1 MNRNFHL
8 TIIISL
14 TIFVFAGGTVGFMI
28 IEDWG
33 FMDSFYMTVITIA
46 TVGFSEVH
54 PLSHSGQMYTVF
66 LIFTGV
72 GFFAYVGSSLVQFTI
87 DGRLKDMWGRR
98 RLDKQISKLKN
109 HYIICG
115 YGRIGRMLL
124 QQLMVKIS
132 DIVVVEQ
139 DPNLLSVMEE
149 DGITYVFGSST
160 EEKSLL
166 KAGIKNAKGL
176 VAVLGEDSDN
186 VFLVLTARQL
196 NPDLYI
202 VARACREASKKTLLA
217 AGADRVDSPYDVG
230 AVRMAQ
236 AIIRPT
242 VLNFLDYAFAR
253 KQSDI
258 QMEEIK
264 VHEASELV
272 GCSLQES
279 GIRQKFNLILI
290 AVQKTDGQ
298 MLFNPSSK
306 TCLNEGDT
314 VVALGQPDDL
324 IAFDQ
329 TMNKKK

>member
-1 MNRNFHL
+1 MDKNIHL
-8 TIIISL
+8 TFIISL
-14 TIFVFAGGTVGFMI
+14 TICVFGGGISGYML
-28 IEDWG
+28 IENWN
-33 FMDSFYMTVITIA
+33 FMDALYMTVITIG
-46 TVGFSEVH
+46 TVGYGEVKPMSQTGH
-54 PLSHSGQMYTVF
+54 IFTIF
-66 LIFTGV
+66 LILTGV
-72 GFFAYVGSSLVQFTI
+72 GFFAYIGSTLVQSTV

-98 RLDKQISKLKN
+98 KLDKQISKFKG

-115 YGRIGRMLL
+115 YGRIGRVLL
-124 QQLMVKIS
+124 QQLMPKIS
-132 DIVVVEQ
+132 EIVVVEQ
-139 DPNLLSVMEE
+139 DPNLLPIMEE
-149 DGITYVFGSST
+149 DGIIYVHGSST
-160 EEKSLL
+160 EEKTLL
-166 KAGIKNAKGL
+166 KAGIKNAHGL
-176 VAVLGEDSDN
+176 VAVLGEDADN

-196 NPDLYI
+196 NKELYI
-202 VARACREASKKTLLA
+202 VARACQEASKKTLMA

-253 KQSDI
+253 KQHDI

-264 VHEASELV
+264 VRGTSGLM
-272 GCSLQES
+272 GCTLQES

-290 AVQKTDGQ
+290 AIQKKEGQ

-314 VVALGQPDDL
+314 VVALGHPNDL

-329 TMNKKK
+329 TLDPK

>member
-1 MNRNFHL
+1 MDRNFHL
-8 TIIISL
+8 TFIISL
-14 TIFVFAGGTVGFMI
+14 TILVFAGGTSGYMI
-28 IEDWG
+28 IEDWS
-33 FMDSFYMTVITIA
+33 FMDSFYMTAITIA
-46 TVGFSEVH
+46 TVGYSEVK
-54 PLSHSGQMYTVF
+54 PLSHAGKLYTVL
-66 LIFTGV
+66 LIFSGV

-98 RLDKQISKLKN
+98 KLDKQISKLKN
-109 HYIICG
+109 HCIICG
-115 YGRIGRMLL
+115 YGRIGRMVF

-132 DIVVVEQ
+132 DIVVIEQ
-139 DPNLLSVMEE
+139 DPNLLPVMEE
-149 DGITYVFGSST
+149 DGITYIFGSSI
-160 EEKSLL
+160 EEKYLL
-166 KAGIKNAKGL
+166 KAGIKNAKVL

-202 VARACREASKKTLLA
+202 VARSCREASKKTLFA

-230 AVRMAQ
+230 ALRMAQ

-253 KQSDI
+253 KQNDI

-264 VHEASELV
+264 VNEKSELV
-272 GCSLQES
+272 GCSLMES

-290 AVQKTDGQ
+290 AIQKNNGQ

-324 IAFDQ
+324 IAFDH
-329 TMNKKK
+329 TLNPKL

>member
-1 MNRNFHL
+1 MDRNLHL
-8 TIIISL
+8 TFIVTL
-14 TIFVFAGGTVGFMI
+14 TIFIFAGGTAGYMI
-28 IEDWG
+28 IEKWS
-33 FMDSFYMTVITIA
+33 FMDSLYMTAITIA

-54 PLSHSGQMYTVF
+54 PLSDIGHMYTIF
-66 LIFTGV
+66 LIFIGV
-72 GFFAYVGSSLVQFTI
+72 GFFAYIGSALVQFTI

-98 RLDKQISKLKN
+98 KLEKQINKLKN

-115 YGRIGRMLL
+115 YGRIGRVLF
-124 QQLMVKIS
+124 QQLTDNFK

-139 DPNLLSVMEE
+139 DPNLLPVMEE
-149 DGITYVFGSST
+149 DGITYVLGSST

-166 KAGIKNAKGL
+166 KAGIKYAQGL
-176 VAVLGEDSDN
+176 VAVLGEDTDN

-196 NPDLYI
+196 NPNIYI

-242 VLNFLDYAFAR
+242 VLNFLDYTFAK
-253 KQSDI
+253 KQNEI
-258 QMEEIK
+258 QMEETKIS
-264 VHEASELV
+264 ENSELV

-290 AVQKTDGQ
+290 AIKKNDGQ

-314 VVALGQPDDL
+314 VISLGQPDDL
-324 IAFDQ
+324 IAFDK
-329 TMNKKK
+329 TLNPK

>member
-1 MNRNFHL
+1 MDRNFQ
-8 TIIISL
+8 IPFIISL
-14 TIFVFAGGTVGFMI
+14 TIVIFAGGTAGYMI
-28 IEDWG
+28 IENWG
-33 FMDSFYMTVITIA
+33 FMDSLYMTAITIA

-54 PLSHSGQMYTVF
+54 PLSSAGHLYTIF

-72 GFFAYVGSSLVQFTI
+72 GFFAYIGSSFMQFTI

-98 RLDKQISKLKN
+98 RLDKQISKFKN
-109 HYIICG
+109 HIIICG
-115 YGRIGRMLL
+115 YGRIGRVLF
-124 QQLMVKIS
+124 QQLIS
-132 DIVVVEQ
+132 RFPDIVVIEQ
-139 DPNLLSVMEE
+139 DPNLLPVMEE
-149 DGITYVFGSST
+149 DGITYVLGSST

-166 KAGIKNAKGL
+166 KAGIKNANGL
-176 VAVLGEDSDN
+176 VAVLGEDTDN

-202 VARACREASKKTLLA
+202 VARACRAASKKTLLA

-242 VLNFLDYAFAR
+242 VLNFLDYTFAQ
-253 KQSDI
+253 KQNDI
-258 QMEEIK
+258 QMEETK
-264 VHEASELV
+264 VNGSSELV

-290 AVQKTDGQ
+290 AIKKNNGQ

-314 VVALGQPDDL
+314 VISLGQPDDL
-324 IAFDQ
+324 IAFDR
-329 TMNKKK
+329 TLNPK

>member
-329 TMNKKK
+329 TLNPKK

>member
-1 MNRNFHL
+1 MDRNFHL
-8 TIIISL
+8 TFIFGL
-14 TIFVFAGGTVGFMI
+14 TILVFAGGTAGYKI
-28 IEDWG
+28 IEDWDL
-33 FMDSFYMTVITIA
+33 MDSFYMTAITIA
-46 TVGFSEVH
+46 TVGYSEVK
-54 PLSHSGQMYTVF
+54 PLSQAGKFYTVF

-115 YGRIGRMLL
+115 YGRIGRMLF

-132 DIVVVEQ
+132 DIVVIEQ

-160 EEKSLL
+160 EEKYLL
-166 KAGIKNAKGL
+166 KAGIKKAKGL
-176 VAVLGEDSDN
+176 IAVLGEDSDN

-196 NPDLYI
+196 NSDLYI
-202 VARACREASKKTLLA
+202 VARACRDASKKTLLA

-253 KQSDI
+253 KQNDI

-264 VHEASELV
+264 VNEKSELV
-272 GCSLQES
+272 GCSLMES

-290 AVQKTDGQ
+290 AIQKNNGQ

-324 IAFDQ
+324 IAFDH
-329 TMNKKK
+329 TLNPKI